1 MFNPC
6 SPAKAPNLAD
16 LCNPISRQ
24 TIELESYPKPS
35 TDSASLEV
43 KIEKK
48 TFFVLGGGFL
58 EVASR
63 RGHVLEIL
71 ATLAGPGPQPIDP
84 LFWLKVYLKLDKKQ
98 HL

>member
-1 MFNPC
+1 MQNTLKTIHNLFRLSFVFNPC

-48 TFFVLGGGFL
+48 NVFRFRWGVSGGGVTKRACF
-58 EVASR
+58 
-63 RGHVLEIL
+63 GNF
-71 ATLAGPGPQPIDP
+71 G
-84 LFWLKVYLKLDKKQ
+84 YLGRPWAPT
-98 HL
+98 H